1 MERAGSGHPRRDAEL
16 LLAADGLLIG
26 RLASGETSDLRAP
39 LRRLAVALLDAR

>member
-16 LLAADGLLIG
+16 LLASDGLLIG
-26 RLASGETSDLRAP
+26 QLASGEASDLRAP